1 MATPNA
7 SHQISP
13 SGRAALE
20 RASGAL
26 LDTYKALAE
35 AANADPDLLIIG
47 NFGSDVQDTRRE
59 IENLLQP
66 LEQPFNT
73 G

>member
-1 MATPNA
+1 MAIPNT

-35 AANADPDLLIIG
+35 AASADEDLAIIA
-47 NFGSDVQDTRRE
+47 NFASNVQDTRRE

-66 LEQPFNT
+66 LDQVAGT